1 MKKPLNTLI
10 VEDHQLII
18 DSYKMALD
26 SVSQENLKFNFKIT
40 ITKNCE
46 EANDE
51 IEHALTFSKIDLV
64 FLDISLPPSKKLN
77 ILCGDDLGL
86 KIREYFPNAKIIVS
100 THLDDNYRLINILK
114 TFKPN
119 SLLLKNELD
128 FHKLK
133 EAIVNVLYDIPYY
146 THSILKLV
154 REHVSNDYNLDQVD
168 RHMLYHLSQGVK
180 TKDLPLL
187 VNLSLAGIERRK
199 RRLNQIFNNE
209 KKTNKILIKLAKDK
223 GFI

>member
-1 MKKPLNTLI
+1 VKKPLNTLI